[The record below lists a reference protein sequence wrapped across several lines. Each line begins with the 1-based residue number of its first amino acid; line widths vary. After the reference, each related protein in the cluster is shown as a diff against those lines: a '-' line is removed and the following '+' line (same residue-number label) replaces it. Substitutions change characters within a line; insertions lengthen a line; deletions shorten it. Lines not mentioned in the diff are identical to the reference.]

1 MQKAVFQRT
10 VRETT
15 WQMGRNFVPISM
27 AASLHDLL
35 DTLMVVALEKVSF
48 SNTQNPEAFVI
59 TLTTD
64 DKHYLVN
71 RDNLTQPIQKRL
83 SQKQK
88 NFSEFF
94 LAFLK
99 SILNFQ
105 HLSKKMTQIADV
117 FPDIP
122 PPKNMVS

>member
-1 MQKAVFQRT
+1 MEGHLQYL
-10 VRETT
+10 
-15 WQMGRNFVPISM
+15 
-27 AASLHDLL
+27 LH
-35 DTLMVVALEKVSF
+35 TLMVVALEEVSF
-48 SNTQNPEAFVI
+48 SNTQNPETFVI

-71 RDNLTQPIQKRL
+71 RDNLTQPIHKSL
-83 SQKQK
+83 PQKQN

-99 SILNFQ
+99 SILNFK
-105 HLSKKMTQIADV
+105 HLSKKMAQIADV

-122 PPKNMVS
+122 SPKNMIT